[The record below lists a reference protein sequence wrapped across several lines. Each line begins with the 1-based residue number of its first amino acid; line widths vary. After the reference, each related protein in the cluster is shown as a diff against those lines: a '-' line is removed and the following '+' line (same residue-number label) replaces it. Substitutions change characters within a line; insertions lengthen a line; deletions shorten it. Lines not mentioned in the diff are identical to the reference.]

1 MTVFNPDKQA
11 EYCAHLDRCFIGNA
25 PSLYRTKI
33 AYGNNAAES
42 WLEIQIRDLSEFT
55 GCKGKMTIAQIEETS
70 RIIVNNYGYL
80 KITELMYFFQL
91 FKAGRFGKFY
101 GAVDGLVITTSLLE
115 FLKIRASELD
125 RLEKIQKEQQ
135 REENES
141 YIKLTSVTWDEYQEL
156 KWLFNMGYETW
167 RIKQEFYLI

>member
-1 MTVFNPDKQA
+1 MTLFNPGKQS
-11 EYCAHLDRCFIGNA
+11 EYCTQLDKCFTGSA
-25 PSLYRTKI
+25 PSLYRIKI

-55 GCKGKMTIAQIEETS
+55 GCKGKMSVAQIEETS

-91 FKAGRFGKFY
+91 FKAGRFGRFY
-101 GAVDGLVITTSLLE
+101 GAVDGLIITTSLLE

-125 RLEKIQKEQQ
+125 RLEKAKKEHIYKKS
-135 REENES
+135 R
-141 YIKLTSVTWDEYQEL
+141 KLCL
-156 KWLFNMGYETW
+156 K
-167 RIKQEFYLI
+167 LIII